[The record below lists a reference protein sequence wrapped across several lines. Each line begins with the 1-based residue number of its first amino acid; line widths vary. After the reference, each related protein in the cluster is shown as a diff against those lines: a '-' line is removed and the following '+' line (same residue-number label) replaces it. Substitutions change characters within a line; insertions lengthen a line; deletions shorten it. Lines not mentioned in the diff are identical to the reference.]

1 MEKKLKHLEFI
12 QNAILRM
19 STLSFQLKGWCI
31 TLVTAMT
38 ILASDNKDHKYI
50 FLVYMIIPIFCI
62 LDAFYLAKERDYR
75 ALYDEVRKNN
85 EDEIDFNMKPDAPI
99 VNNFTKTIFSIS
111 IWPLYAILAIVT
123 FLILII

>member
-85 EDEIDFNMKPDAPI
+85 EDEIDF
-99 VNNFTKTIFSIS
+99 TKTIFSIS

>member
-50 FLVYMIIPIFCI
+50 FLVYMIISIFCI